1 MLHFF
6 CNSGSSALIGAE
18 AEADEE
24 EAEVS
29 EKSLVEKPSQKIEIH
44 NNEEQ
49 NPGSTLP
56 MTPLGMS
63 R

>member
-1 MLHFF
+1 M
-6 CNSGSSALIGAE
+6 IGAE